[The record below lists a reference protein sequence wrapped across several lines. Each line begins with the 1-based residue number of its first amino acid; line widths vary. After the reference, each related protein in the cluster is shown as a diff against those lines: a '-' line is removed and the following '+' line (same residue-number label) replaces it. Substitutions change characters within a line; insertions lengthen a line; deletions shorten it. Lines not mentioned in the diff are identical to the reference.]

1 MVNRTISWD
10 SVALKQFAVAI
21 KYIAKDSFQNAEKV
35 QLEILKKIGEIPSN
49 PEMFMAD
56 KYRVNNNGLYR
67 AFELHHLRIT
77 YYIASEKIKILRIRH
92 TSREPKTY

>member
-21 KYIAKDSFQNAEKV
+21 EYIAKDSIQNAEKV
-35 QLEILKKIGEIPSN
+35 QLEILRKIGEIPSN

-67 AFELHHLRIT
+67 AFEPHHLRIT
-77 YYIASEKIKILRIRH
+77 YYIASEKIRILRIRH
-92 TSREPKTY
+92 TSRAPKTY